1 MANTFLTSTQS
12 NVMLTIH
19 IDVFPVKLIVLK
31 WCISDLLQNK
41 INQTKQSKNPNTSFP
56 AFPGHAVP
64 VRQQSTICFLQPAT
78 EAGDG
83 KDWYIGHPSLPCFLR
98 DISKEKVVSLLT
110 WITYLAYLTQL
121 SYLLFPKGAK
131 SREGDAG
138 RRHTHCELPH
148 CPAVSQEGRLGGD
161 RHQKRQRSETRV
173 VKFDGS
179 RSSNCSTSHTCHT
192 GSSLATGKKKYSLK
206 KLLLLSSASPAA
218 QAGCVALNPGATL
231 AAELLSALV

>member
-19 IDVFPVKLIVLK
+19 TNVFPVKLIILK
-31 WCISDLLQNK
+31 WRISDLLQNK
-41 INQTKQSKNPNTSFP
+41 INQTKQSKTPTSFP

-64 VRQQSTICFLQPAT
+64 VRQQSSICFLQTAM

-83 KDWYIGHPSLPCFLR
+83 KDWYIGHLSLPRFLR

-138 RRHTHCELPH
+138 RRHTLCELPH
-148 CPAVSQEGRLGGD
+148 
-161 RHQKRQRSETRV
+161 
-173 VKFDGS
+173 
-179 RSSNCSTSHTCHT
+179 
-192 GSSLATGKKKYSLK
+192 
-206 KLLLLSSASPAA
+206 
-218 QAGCVALNPGATL
+218 
-231 AAELLSALV
+231 SALLWARRGG